1 MAQDLAFSAPLS
13 TTVQLPSFLG
23 KSTIIHNF
31 REPWPATLA
40 LFHCQGVKRFFFV
53 PSHSLLLNS
62 PHDLWNPGG
71 SRPALAGGG
80 GLGCLGTS
88 QGAQR
93 VPGIGTVWS
102 NGNLGT
108 WVLDSGYGEPC
119 IGLFKKVKEGIFPWK
134 WLAVECRMVP
144 RWALKRTSLN
154 SNQCC
159 VTLGNYSPLS
169 VPAFPIY
176 KQGYKYYLPKVIVK
190 IKGHKLST
198 VLGT

>member
-1 MAQDLAFSAPLS
+1 M
-13 TTVQLPSFLG
+13 
-23 KSTIIHNF
+23 IHNF

-40 LFHCQGVKRFFFV
+40 LFHCQGVKRFFSV

-62 PHDLWNPGG
+62 PVISGTQV
-71 SRPALAGGG
+71 AGGG

-88 QGAQR
+88 QRAQR
-93 VPGIGTVWS
+93 VPGISTVWS
-102 NGNLGT
+102 NGNVGT
-108 WVLDSGYGEPC
+108 WSLDSSYGEPC
-119 IGLFKKVKEGIFPWK
+119 IGLFKKVKEGIFTWQ
-134 WLAVECRMVP
+134 WLAVECRMVQ

-159 VTLGNYSPLS
+159 VTLGNYFPLS

-190 IKGHKLST
+190 IKGHNTLST